1 MSTISSWQTFLTNSL
16 ATRLPPETFES
27 YVQILNSR
35 HPLSPNR
42 ICDIFLHPREG
53 NDYSLDT
60 RATKY
65 IQILLSLKLVN
76 IPAILKTLLK
86 VSSFSKHSEE
96 QIGHNESV
104 KDTQDGNG
112 QKENGPARWWR
123 NSYGAE
129 ETLFYRLAKIIS
141 SGSAPSKIEEAAELV
156 KACIQWM
163 EVVIAASHAAQEMMG
178 LDQTHTQEKNAQ
190 NMALGTLVIAVVENA
205 QVMHAL
211 SKGSVPKATRKEL
224 SKTLANFVPLL
235 LQNSAQ
241 AAARLEVF
249 RTETLVA
256 IEPVDKKEMAADKAI
271 EDILDESI
279 GLAHGVDSMVVE
291 EVPIMNSRA
300 GLYIYLNSLVRITDI
315 PLMPGASADSV
326 QLVARPL
333 IDDNAIFAYLH
344 NRYQGDIETTIID
357 FILAAFDVL
366 ANATFRNEKPQA
378 ITILRSFLIN
388 KVPVMLTTLC
398 AQLFPPL
405 TSEYCITQ
413 ALGRVDTTAF
423 PTLSNMFDES
433 SSANNMF
440 SDSVRQDFCFACCL
454 HGLIQE
460 SSIEE
465 LLGDIPMQS
474 LPAGGRYIK
483 DDLVQQ
489 CLSDPERAEVLIG
502 ELENMDGN
510 VGAVSQAITE
520 VIGRLCSN
528 KETMS
533 LKTLCSQLSRKP
545 SSLDVI
551 LLFEKPVI
559 ILQPICELLDNWRYD
574 EDQGEYQPVYEEF
587 GSVLLLAL
595 SFTHRYGLSTVD
607 LGIRNADGF
616 LAKFLRQGHLAR
628 ATEDLTEQENSHL
641 DGWIRGLFDSGGLGD
656 ELMSSCP
663 PHDFYMLVPT
673 LFSTIVTACHCKY
686 LSEKALKDGLEYLVD
701 TFLLPSL
708 IPGITWLA
716 SHLWESRGDS
726 NACLQIL
733 SALITN
739 PASISNNTEA
749 SQMLNAILNIV
760 AKNLEIKLRY
770 VQRFEPSRQDVEPL
784 SKALRG
790 NLGWERRGASDH
802 NELEAWTATPGGGLT
817 VAIKH
822 TIASLVQWAL
832 NPTANTH
839 PASYTHR
846 QFLACEK
853 IHDAKRLVHTILE
866 EIKTQTEAGN
876 ASIVYDVACAIVCS
890 PDSASWDA
898 GIQVDV
904 LGTNTFQP
912 LQRRLNLREALKNEA
927 ENAPKLHKT
936 DPFTADTIVRLYRK
950 VEAQLVMPQQTM
962 LEHDAL
968 GGLDSGLHQAL
979 DSAVLEGAMADAGMG
994 MDGLDDNQHGLGG
1007 MNDPHGD
1014 LMHGLMGGGDAGDL
1028 LDGFGTGNFNS
1039 TDDGMGF

>member
-16 ATRLPPETFES
+16 ATRLPPETFEA
-27 YVQILNSR
+27 YVQILNSK

-42 ICDIFLHPREG
+42 ICDIFLRPREG

-65 IQILLSLKLVN
+65 IQILLSLDLVT
-76 IPAILKTLLK
+76 IPAVLKTLLK
-86 VSSFSKHSEE
+86 FSSFSKQSEE
-96 QIGHNESV
+96 RNGHSDPGKHAQN
-104 KDTQDGNG
+104 GNG
-112 QKENGPARWWR
+112 EKNKNRGPAQWWR

-141 SGSAPSKIEEAAELV
+141 SGSPSSKMDDPTELV

-163 EVVIAASHAAQEMMG
+163 EMVISAGHAAQEMMG

-205 QVMHAL
+205 QVVHAL
-211 SKGSVPKATRKEL
+211 SKGSVPRATRKDL

-291 EVPIMNSRA
+291 DVPIMNSRA
-300 GLYIYLNSLVRITDI
+300 GLYVYLNSL
-315 PLMPGASADSV
+315 
-326 QLVARPL
+326 LVARPL

-344 NRYQGDIETTIID
+344 NRYQGDLETTIID
-357 FILAAFDVL
+357 LILAAFDVL
-366 ANATFRNEKPQA
+366 ANATFRNEKTQ
-378 ITILRSFLIN
+378 TTTVLRSFLIN
-388 KVPVMLTTLC
+388 KIPVMLTTLC
-398 AQLFPPL
+398 TQLFPPL
-405 TSEYCITQ
+405 TPEYCVTQ

-433 SSANNMF
+433 SSANMF

-465 LLGDIPMQS
+465 LLGDVPMQS

-533 LKTLCSQLSRKP
+533 LKTLCGQLSRK
-545 SSLDVI
+545 STSLDVM
-551 LLFEKPVI
+551 LLFEKPVT

-607 LGIRNADGF
+607 LGIRNTADSF

-673 LFSTIVTACHCKY
+673 LFSTIVMACHCKY
-686 LSEKALKDGLEYLVD
+686 LSEEALKGGLEYLVD

-716 SHLWESRGDS
+716 QHLWEGRGDS

-733 SALITN
+733 SSLITN

-749 SQMLNAILNIV
+749 SAMLNAILNIV
-760 AKNLEIKLRY
+760 AKDLETKLRY
-770 VQRFEPSRQDVEPL
+770 LQRSEPSRQDVEPL
-784 SKALRG
+784 SKALRS

-817 VAIKH
+817 AAIKH

-832 NPTANTH
+832 NPTANSH
-839 PASYTHR
+839 PATYTHR
-846 QFLACEK
+846 QFLVCEK
-853 IHDAKRLVHTILE
+853 IHDAKRLLYTILE

-890 PDSASWDA
+890 PNATSWDA

-912 LQRRLNLREALKNEA
+912 LQRRLNLREALKTEA

-950 VEAQLVMPQQTM
+950 VEAQLVMPQQAM

-968 GGLDSGLHQAL
+968 GDLDGDLHQAL
-979 DSAVLEGAMADAGMG
+979 DSAALDGAMTGAGMG
-994 MDGLDDNQHGLGG
+994 MDGLDEQHGLGG

-1014 LMHGLMGGGDAGDL
+1014 LMHGLIGGDTGDL
-1028 LDGFGTGNFNS
+1028 LDGFGDGNFNS
-1039 TDDGMGF
+1039 GNDGMGF